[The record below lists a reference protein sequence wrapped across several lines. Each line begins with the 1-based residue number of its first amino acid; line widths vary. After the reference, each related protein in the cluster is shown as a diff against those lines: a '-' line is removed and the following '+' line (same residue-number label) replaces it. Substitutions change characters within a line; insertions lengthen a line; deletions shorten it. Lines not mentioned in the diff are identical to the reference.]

1 MRIRQHCTN
10 ITTACHC
17 IAVGLLHHSA
27 SNPTPYVD
35 LCRACAI
42 NNAVTW
48 ELCFDLAFLS
58 EKWRSTL
65 QPQPKMQINECS
77 RESHWLIWN
86 GLARARTWPS
96 LGTSGTW
103 PRTERSHLWKVSP
116 CGCLVGVP
124 GAPWYF
130 HLLLE
135 HRDDVWWCVLAGMTV
150 WFSGLSSCSGSVLIH
165 RVWTFKDLKDPSY
178 KPIKTKQRIWNLK
191 PYANVIPWKTDEHWL
206 HIKWFFWVWLDH
218 VGCIK
223 MGEAFFYIK
232 IHAVNHGKPSNHG
245 NMTRT
250 KTLKLVF

>member
-1 MRIRQHCTN
+1 M
-10 ITTACHC
+10 
-17 IAVGLLHHSA
+17 GLLHHSA

-58 EKWRSTL
+58 EKMEVNPPASA
-65 QPQPKMQINECS
+65 K
-77 RESHWLIWN
+77 N
-86 GLARARTWPS
+86 GLARARTWSS

-103 PRTERSHLWKVSP
+103 PRTERSHLWKISP

-232 IHAVNHGKPSNHG
+232 IHAVNHGKPSNHW

-250 KTLKLVF
+250 KTLKLDFF